1 MDNIERM
8 QRKKQQQ
15 KARRKEKKKTK
26 AAKEAADMAANV
38 VSDAMQ
44 RMRMLHPALTN
55 NRKFTKLSVEGMY
68 GPINDL
74 TDNDWEQ
81 FGRDVANNTHLRELH
96 IRNGAPMGAL
106 NDHSMTS
113 LFRGLTRSS
122 SITELSLFNNTF
134 GLDGSRSMLPFL
146 QNANNL
152 RELEINDNYIQSVGF
167 NLLWGALRDSP
178 IKTLNCGICGI
189 ESIEINS
196 NHIPKCLRTLYLY
209 DNRINADGCRKL
221 AKLLHGG
228 DSTMKTLFLTKNRID
243 DESVAILVN
252 VLQNNSSL
260 EVLDLGLNESIT
272 NEGKTALLK
281 LVNNVSSI
289 KATLKSNHT
298 LQTIN
303 VEEMDGTGEIQQHID
318 GATLINRE
326 NEHNP
331 EAAGRAKV
339 IQSQLHSGKRAALCR
354 LQGVDRSLYSD
365 IDPLH
370 LPEVLAVV
378 GQTHGHSEFHVAL
391 KSSIATL
398 FSTVDREM
406 CLEQE
411 ISFHSAKLQS
421 LQDELASIRRT
432 KGNATVPGSNKRRRL

>member
-8 QRKKQQQ
+8 QRKKQQH

-26 AAKEAADMAANV
+26 AANKEAAAAMAANV

-96 IRNGAPMGAL
+96 IRNGAL
-106 NDHSMTS
+106 NDEKMSS
-113 LFRGLTRSS
+113 LFRGLTRSN
-122 SITELSLFNNTF
+122 SIKEIRLRVVNNSF
-134 GLDGSRSMLPFL
+134 GINGARSMLPFL
-146 QNANNL
+146 QNASNLTELSVSGNNITS
-152 RELEINDNYIQSVGF
+152 EGF

-370 LPEVLAVV
+370 LPEVLALV

-398 FSTVDREM
+398 FSTVDRER